1 MMSSPVIRLN
11 PCVALD
17 LMIMA
22 GYKVSVSAIG
32 GDRYSIQ
39 VTKRESVTCSDVSL
53 ERAIM
58 AAYKLVMNNG

>member
-1 MMSSPVIRLN
+1 MSTPVIRLN

-22 GYKVSVSAIG
+22 GYNVTVSAIG
-32 GDRYSIQ
+32 GDRYSIE
-39 VTKRESVTCSDVSL
+39 VTNRESITCSDVSL

-58 AAYKLVMNNG
+58 AAYELVMSNG